1 MRKIRIDL
9 TRPQLEAVCEALG
22 FRLAGEI
29 EEGCQA
35 TAVYDR
41 AFDVCAAAASLADL
55 REIAR
60 KP

>member
-22 FRLAGEI
+22 SRLAGPI
-29 EEGCQA
+29 EKDCQPR
-35 TAVYDR
+35 AVYDR
-41 AFDVCAAAASLADL
+41 AFDVCAAAMSLADL
-55 REIAR
+55 RDLTK